1 MSKPMLMEQ
10 IKNTML
16 FKRYSPRTIQT
27 YCTWIVQYLR
37 YYKMQIHPRDMG
49 EQEVSQFLTHLA
61 KDRHVAV
68 ATQKLALN
76 AIVFLYKHVLKIEL
90 GDFSSFSRA
99 AKPKRLPT
107 VLSKKEVSDVLGE
120 LRGVYWL
127 VGVLLYG
134 CGLRL
139 LESLRLR
146 VQDIDFERRV
156 LMVRGGKGDKDR
168 LTVLPSSAIEPLK
181 AHLVFVKRQH
191 ERDFAAGFG
200 SVYLPGALAK
210 KYPAAAKEWKWQYV
224 FPASV
229 LSIDPQSKEKRRHH
243 IHDTAMQ
250 KAIHTAVLRTGIS
263 KKASCHTLRHS
274 FATHLLEDGYDIRT
288 IQELLGHSDVSTT
301 MIYTHVANRGTS
313 VISPADR
320 MIV

>member
-1 MSKPMLMEQ
+1 MTKPKLMDQ
-10 IKNTML
+10 IRNTMI
-16 FKRYSPRTIQT
+16 FKRYSKRTIEA
-27 YCTWIVQYLR
+27 YCGWIVQYLR
-37 YYKMQIHPRDMG
+37 YYKMEIHPRDLG
-49 EQEVSQFLTHLA
+49 ENDIEQFLTYLA
-61 KDRHVAV
+61 KERKVAV

-76 AIVFLYKHVLKIEL
+76 SIVFLYKHVLKIEL

-107 VLSKKEVSDVLGE
+107 VLSKGEVDAVLGE
-120 LRGVYWL
+120 LRGVYWI

-139 LESLRLR
+139 LEALRLR
-146 VQDIDFERRV
+146 VQDIDFDRRV

-168 LTVLPSSAIEPLK
+168 ITVLPISVIDPLR

-191 ERDFAAGFG
+191 ERDIVNGLG
-200 SVYLPGALAK
+200 SVFLPGALAK
-210 KYPAAAKEWKWQYV
+210 KYPAAAREWKWQYI
-224 FPASV
+224 FPASTISV
-229 LSIDPQSKEKRRHH
+229 DPLSKERSRHH
-243 IHDTAMQ
+243 IHETAMQ
-250 KAIHTAVLRTGIS
+250 KAMRQAVIRAGIT

-274 FATHLLEDGYDIRT
+274 FATHLIEDGYDIRT

-320 MIV
+320 MAV